1 MDSLPFLLLAGAVLI
16 TFFGAGMTSLKIRIP
31 SVLVYILLGI
41 VLAGQFSHN
50 ESIHIAAEIGIVF
63 LFFIVGLEFP
73 LIRMMDVGRRIW
85 PAGLLDV
92 GLNLGVTMLLA
103 MLLGLDV
110 LSAFIIGSV
119 AYATSSSIT
128 VKLMEE
134 QKRLANPESEFIL
147 GLLIFEDLVAPL
159 LVTFLVATH
168 GGEEMTLGFA
178 GMLTLKIVLFVLGAM
193 AIAYF
198 GFRRMNMFMAK
209 NIQKDFMPLFAAGIA
224 LGYAGLALWLGLSEI
239 LGAFL
244 AGVMLSETGKSHD
257 LEQLFIP
264 LRNIMLPF
272 FFFWFGTTV
281 HLGEGVPMPLL
292 LGVCVL
298 WGIVGKVLTGYYG
311 GRISGLSPKIAARA
325 GLSLTQR
332 GEFSAIIASMAAP
345 QLRVFSGVY
354 VIVTAMAGVFLFQKA
369 PHYAGRFKQWTKQRQ
384 ARVTKQ
390 QT

>member
-16 TFFGAGMTSLKIRIP
+16 TFFGACVTSLRIKVP
-31 SVLVYILLGI
+31 SVLIYILLGI
-41 VLAGQFSHN
+41 VMAGFFSHN
-50 ESIHIAAEIGIVF
+50 EHIHIAAEIGIVF

-92 GLNLGVTMLLA
+92 ILNLGGAMLLA
-103 MLLGLDV
+103 LLLGLDPM
-110 LSAFIIGSV
+110 AGFIIGSV
-119 AYATSSSIT
+119 AYATSSSIS
-128 VKLMEE
+128 VKLLEDE
-134 QKRLANPESEFIL
+134 KRLANPEAEFIL

-159 LVTFLVATH
+159 LVTFIAASSA
-168 GGEEMTLGFA
+168 GGEMTLGFTA
-178 GMLTLKIVLFVLGAM
+178 GLVLKITLFVAGAVV
-193 AIAYF
+193 IAYY
-198 GFRRMNMFMAK
+198 GFRRMHLFIAK

-244 AGVMLSETGKSHD
+244 AGVMLSETGKAHD

-292 LGVCVL
+292 LGLCVV
-298 WGIVGKVLTGYYG
+298 WAVVGKILTGYYG

-325 GLSLTQR
+325 GLSMVQR

-345 QLRVFSGVY
+345 QLRIFSGVY
-354 VIVTAMAGVFLFQKA
+354 VILTAMIGVFCFQKA
-369 PHYAGRFKQWTKQRQ
+369 PDYANRFHEWKKRRQ
-384 ARVTKQ
+384 AKAQKQ
-390 QT
+390 PA

>member
-16 TFFGAGMTSLKIRIP
+16 TFFGACLTSLKIRVP
-31 SVLVYILLGI
+31 SVLLYILLG
-41 VLAGQFSHN
+41 VVVAGHFSHN
-50 ESIHIAAEIGIVF
+50 EHIHIAAEIGIVF

-92 GLNLGVTMLLA
+92 GLNLGITMLLA
-103 MLLGLDV
+103 MLLGLDPMA
-110 LSAFIIGSV
+110 AFIIGSV

-128 VKLMEE
+128 VKLLEE

-178 GMLTLKIVLFVLGAM
+178 GMLTLKIVLFVIGAM

-198 GFRRMNMFMAK
+198 GFRRMNLFVAR
-209 NIQKDFMPLFAAGIA
+209 NIQRDFMPLFAAGIA
-224 LGYAGLALWLGLSEI
+224 LGYAGVALWLGLSEI

-244 AGVMLSETGKSHD
+244 AGVMLSETGKAHD

-264 LRNIMLPF
+264 LRDIMLPF

-281 HLGEGVPMPLL
+281 HFGEGVPMPLL
-292 LGVCVL
+292 LGLCVL
-298 WGIVGKVLTGYYG
+298 WAIVGKVLTGYYG

-325 GLSLTQR
+325 GLSLTSR

-345 QLRVFSGVY
+345 QLRVFSGIY
-354 VIVTAMAGVFLFQKA
+354 VIVTAMIGVFLFQKA
-369 PHYAGRFKQWTKQRQ
+369 PDFASRFNKWKKRRQAQRQ
-384 ARVTKQ
+384 GA
-390 QT
+390 

>member
-1 MDSLPFLLLAGAVLI
+1 MDNLPFLLLAGAVLI

-92 GLNLGVTMLLA
+92 GLNLGITMLLA
-103 MLLGLDV
+103 MLLGLDPMA
-110 LSAFIIGSV
+110 AFVIGSV

-159 LVTFLVATH
+159 LVTFLAATH
-168 GGEEMTLGFA
+168 GGGEMTLGFA
-178 GMLTLKIVLFVLGAM
+178 AILTLKIVLFVLGAM

-292 LGVCVL
+292 LGVCVF

-369 PHYAGRFKQWTKQRQ
+369 PDFASRFNKWKKSRQGKVLKQG
-384 ARVTKQ
+384 A
-390 QT
+390 